1 VVVTR
6 KCFVEP
12 ESPTIY
18 HSFLRFTLRFVFTGL
33 LGFLIRRVSKK
44 SSRRDP
50 RMNFKQFADETFAE
64 ASKHYH
70 GFMTDLSTAGM
81 EDWEFT

>member
-1 VVVTR
+1 
-6 KCFVEP
+6 
-12 ESPTIY
+12 
-18 HSFLRFTLRFVFTGL
+18 
-33 LGFLIRRVSKK
+33 
-44 SSRRDP
+44 
-50 RMNFKQFADETFAE
+50 MNFKQFADETFAE